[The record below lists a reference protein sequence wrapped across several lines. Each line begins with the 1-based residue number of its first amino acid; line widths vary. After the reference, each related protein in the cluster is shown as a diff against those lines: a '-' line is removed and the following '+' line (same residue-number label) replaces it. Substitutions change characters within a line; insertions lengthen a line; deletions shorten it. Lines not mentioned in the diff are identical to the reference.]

1 MTTPAPTIRRG
12 AWTDEEDAFLRAHYA
27 TRTGPQLAQLLGR
40 SNSSIKNRTI
50 LLGLK
55 KRINAGQFK
64 RGEHPWNK
72 GLHYD
77 VGGNSART
85 RFKPGNRPH
94 TWQPI
99 GHVRLTKD
107 GYLQRKTAD
116 TGYTP
121 RDYVFIHHLVW
132 RMHGNTVP
140 PGHALVFR
148 DGDKLNVDI
157 NNLELVTRAE
167 LMSRNTVHRYPKEI
181 AQLVQLRGAI
191 TRQINKRERT
201 TA

>member
-1 MTTPAPTIRRG
+1 MTPAPTIRHG

-27 TRTGPQLAQLLGR
+27 TRTGPQIAQLLGR
-40 SNSSIKNRTI
+40 SGSAVRNRVGI
-50 LLGLK
+50 LGLK
-55 KRINAGQFK
+55 KRLNAGRFK
-64 RGEHPWNK
+64 AGGTPWNK
-72 GLHYD
+72 GSHY
-77 VGGNSART
+77 VAGGNSPRT
-85 RFKPGNRPH
+85 RFQPGNRPH

-99 GHVRLTKD
+99 GHVRVTKD
-107 GYLQRKTAD
+107 GYLQRKATD

-121 RDYVFIHHLVW
+121 HDYVFIHHLVW

-148 DGDKLNVDI
+148 DGDKRNVDI
-157 NNLELVTRAE
+157 NNLELVTRTE
-167 LMSRNTVHRYPKEI
+167 LMRRNTIHNYPREI
-181 AQLVQLRGAI
+181 VQLVHLRGAI

>member
-1 MTTPAPTIRRG
+1 MTPAPIIRRG

-50 LLGLK
+50 FLGLK
-55 KRINAGQFK
+55 KRTNSGQFK
-64 RGEHPWNK
+64 AGEHPWNK

-77 VGGNSART
+77 VGGNSPRT

-99 GHVRLTKD
+99 GHVRITKD

-132 RMHGNTVP
+132 RMHGNAVP
-140 PGHALVFR
+140 PGHVLVFR
-148 DGDKLNVDI
+148 DGDKLNFDI